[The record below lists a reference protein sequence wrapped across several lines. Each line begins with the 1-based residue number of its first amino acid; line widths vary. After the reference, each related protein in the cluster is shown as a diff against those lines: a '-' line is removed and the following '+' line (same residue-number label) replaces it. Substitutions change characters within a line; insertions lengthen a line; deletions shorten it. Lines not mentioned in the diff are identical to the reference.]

1 MELTIFLFWGLR
13 YNLYIRWNFKIIK
26 PSWKYVQF
34 NKYYQVTFAVCN
46 IQYMDWLYWY
56 TNWLLG
62 RDLSKF
68 VSAIHKIS
76 ILPST
81 ISSNSPIL
89 FLMELIFWCEKIR
102 LLRLQCRKRVK
113 VTLIF
118 SSYSWLVRNALIRD
132 LIYLLNMLSTKS

>member
-1 MELTIFLFWGLR
+1 MITFSYRVQQNFNRFVKYQRKYSFFCNGAFKLMELTIFLFWGLR

-102 LLRLQCRKRVK
+102 LLRL
-113 VTLIF
+113 
-118 SSYSWLVRNALIRD
+118 
-132 LIYLLNMLSTKS
+132 